1 MTDKLRDVRQ
11 AADYLMEIMPL
22 YGEGTKGER
31 YIQTILTH
39 LTALEKEREELRAAV
54 RDLDAAN
61 DAGTCREVEYLL
73 NIACE
78 KHAASRTLVP
88 ELVAEIRRLREV
100 LAWYG
105 DNYNNYKYDV
115 TKHDPAF
122 DCAID
127 EDDGQ
132 RARDA
137 IGGVDDCR

>member
-1 MTDKLRDVRQ
+1 MTPSRLK
-11 AADYLMEIMPL
+11 EI
-22 YGEGTKGER
+22 
-31 YIQTILTH
+31 
-39 LTALEKEREELRAAV
+39 EELANAATDGDWYD
-54 RDLDAAN
+54 DLSRCSNCGGVADNGHDRCDPPSAYF
-61 DAGTCREVEYLL
+61 CKR
-73 NIACE
+73 CE
-78 KHAASRTLVP
+78 AFP

-127 EDDGQ
+127 EDGGQ

-137 IGGVDDCR
+137 IGGVDVLAV